1 MRNISIIYLFVAF
14 LITYQSICVVSADE
28 TEVSWV
34 CAIVDG
40 EPITYEDLRIHLA
53 LEGQKLPLERIRNGL
68 PIAGIGQQIL
78 CDALGSLIEE
88 TIALHRAKMEK
99 ISLDDRD
106 EAQIRQA
113 LESKAKEMG
122 GMAQYEAIVQQ
133 AGLSTEIVKK
143 KHRTLMTI
151 RKLRQKKLS
160 PDFFISPQELREY
173 FRKNA
178 ESFTEEK
185 EVTYKDIVFAVETE
199 KRRAKE
205 SRELAQTIY
214 ERLEKGEDFA
224 ALQKEFS
231 ESYEEGK
238 DNICGPVRLESLKE
252 ALRDALSS
260 LNAGAVSAPIE
271 VDKWIHIVKLESRR
285 EGKSKLLRE
294 VCAEIEK
301 EVRKLKMEKLYSQYE
316 SEIFKRASVKVQV
329 PGLTL
334 ANVSPAAARS
344 AIEPR

>member
-1 MRNISIIYLFVAF
+1 MRSVSIAF
-14 LITYQSICVVSADE
+14 LFIVILITFQGVTAVSADE
-28 TEVSWV
+28 TGVSWV

-53 LEGQKLPLERIRNGL
+53 LEGQKLPLERIRSGL
-68 PIAGIGQQIL
+68 PISGAGQRIL

-113 LESKAKEMG
+113 LENKAKEMG

-133 AGLSTEIVKK
+133 AGLSIEILQK
-143 KHRTLMTI
+143 KHKILMVI

-160 PDFFISPQELREY
+160 PDLFISPQELREY
-173 FRKNA
+173 FQKNA
-178 ESFTEEK
+178 ESFTEKK

-199 KRRAKE
+199 KRKAKE
-205 SRELAQTIY
+205 SRELAQSICA
-214 ERLEKGEDFA
+214 RLEKGEDFA

-271 VDKWIHIVKLESRR
+271 VDKWIHIVKLESRQ
-285 EGKSKLLRE
+285 EGKSKLLQE

-301 EVRKLKMEKLYSQYE
+301 ELRKLRIDKLYSQYE
-316 SEIFKRASVKVQV
+316 AEIFKRASVKVQV

-334 ANVSPAAARS
+334 TNVSPAAARS
-344 AIEPR
+344 ALEQR